1 MKRFEVC
8 GGILCISMLFM
19 VWAENE
25 TFADGL
31 GSEHSEK
38 DVNVLP
44 VPVVFFTPETGTGAG
59 GGIYITYNDSE
70 DQDQTK
76 TEPQA
81 RQVQNLVVPFFVYT
95 EKNQSV
101 ARLYWDFW
109 SKDQKTRIYSVFGY
123 TNYPDSFFGI
133 GNNTKRA
140 DEEMFREVYAAADFD
155 LERKVA
161 ENTFAGIN
169 VRSDTFE
176 ILEKETGGKLES
188 KESSATDDDKEKR
201 EIIGTSSGSM
211 RGVGLQLRY
220 LSINQPFTPTSG
232 SNFLLR
238 HIQYGGALCGQFRYS
253 AQELRLKHYF
263 MVMGKNSFA
272 LELLLQKATG
282 DVPFRKLPMLGGQS
296 LLRGFF
302 LGRFRDNVL
311 QAIQTEYRHIVTDK
325 VGVNFFL
332 SEGSVGEVLQ
342 QVLKKTWHVSGGF
355 GFRYIIVKESNLG
368 LRLDIARTSEETSIY
383 FGAGEA
389 F

>member
-59 GGIYITYNDSE
+59 GGIYITY
-70 DQDQTK
+70 
-76 TEPQA
+76 
-81 RQVQNLVVPFFVYT
+81 
-95 EKNQSV
+95 
-101 ARLYWDFW
+101 
-109 SKDQKTRIYSVFGY
+109 
-123 TNYPDSFFGI
+123 
-133 GNNTKRA
+133 
-140 DEEMFREVYAAADFD
+140 
-155 LERKVA
+155 
-161 ENTFAGIN
+161 
-169 VRSDTFE
+169 
-176 ILEKETGGKLES
+176 
-188 KESSATDDDKEKR
+188 
-201 EIIGTSSGSM
+201 
-211 RGVGLQLRY
+211 
-220 LSINQPFTPTSG
+220 
-232 SNFLLR
+232 
-238 HIQYGGALCGQFRYS
+238 
-253 AQELRLKHYF
+253 
-263 MVMGKNSFA
+263 SFA
-272 LELLLQKATG
+272 LELLLQRAVG